1 MQDTAG
7 SIAILVAPEAE
18 RDVGWQARAVEQYD
32 RSLPARRRDLRWDLA
47 ARVLALTGRRISPE
61 DVYADDSM
69 AVAGV
74 DGATFRL
81 HLHDGLV
88 LVRHCD
94 YCGTDSFESPEIKT
108 RQTSGTR
115 FRPGIRCTR
124 TARSTRRKASRS
136 GEQGAGSTRGQRQWS
151 GDSWM
156 WPERPLG
163 PVACSAARTKRAL
176 HRGFYIACPPP
187 T

>member
-1 MQDTAG
+1 
-7 SIAILVAPEAE
+7 VAPEAE

-94 YCGTDSFESPEIKT
+94 YCGIGHFESPEIKDLADLGYAL
-108 RQTSGTR
+108 S
-115 FRPGIRCTR
+115 
-124 TARSTRRKASRS
+124 A
-136 GEQGAGSTRGQRQWS
+136 WL
-151 GDSWM
+151 
-156 WPERPLG
+156 PLHED
-163 PVACSAARTKRAL
+163 CENHAAEDLADW
-176 HRGFYIACPPP
+176 
-187 T
+187 

>member
-7 SIAILVAPEAE
+7 SSAMVFTPEAV

-94 YCGTDSFESPEIKT
+94 YCGTDSFESPEIKDPADLGYAL
-108 RQTSGTR
+108 S
-115 FRPGIRCTR
+115 
-124 TARSTRRKASRS
+124 A
-136 GEQGAGSTRGQRQWS
+136 WH
-151 GDSWM
+151 
-156 WPERPLG
+156 PLHEDCEEYSSEG
-163 PVACSAARTKRAL
+163 LADW
-176 HRGFYIACPPP
+176 
-187 T
+187 